1 MRRGIDKVSVF
12 VLAEGMFY
20 VNVPVH
26 CDNTPRVWTA
36 MVETGKPCSLGISSF
51 SLPFSLNSNIA
62 SERINVAFNFWPRDL
77 QSSLK

>member
-26 CDNTPRVWTA
+26 CDNTPRV
-36 MVETGKPCSLGISSF
+36 
-51 SLPFSLNSNIA
+51 
-62 SERINVAFNFWPRDL
+62 
-77 QSSLK
+77 